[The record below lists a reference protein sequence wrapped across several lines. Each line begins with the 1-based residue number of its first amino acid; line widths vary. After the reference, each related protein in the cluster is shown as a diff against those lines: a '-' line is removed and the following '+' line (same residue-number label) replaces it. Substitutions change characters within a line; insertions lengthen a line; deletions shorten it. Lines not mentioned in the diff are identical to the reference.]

1 MMSHEIFHGWWCVE
15 HLVRSGFLF
24 VLYFVSFDSTISTCK
39 KVKEKNA
46 SQVVVMGYWYLPAR
60 NPVPLFTSQCA
71 HFNSNV
77 IQYIFHK
84 TGILSKVNSV
94 QPPKKVRQATHGKVQ
109 VTIIFEKVDWPV
121 VSDRKRE
128 RKPNP
133 NKNEVG
139 ILWAGYN
146 S

>member
-1 MMSHEIFHGWWCVE
+1 
-15 HLVRSGFLF
+15 
-24 VLYFVSFDSTISTCK
+24 
-39 KVKEKNA
+39 
-46 SQVVVMGYWYLPAR
+46 MGYWFLPATS
-60 NPVPLFTSQCA
+60 PVPLFTSQCA

-77 IQYIFHK
+77 IQYNTYF
-84 TGILSKVNSV
+84 TRQEYCQVNSV